1 MSIVLLLIIILLLI
15 FLLFLNRKVLFLLS
29 KLNEYENIINK
40 QGERNHEY
48 KNQLIVLKGYIDD
61 KEKLNEYLE
70 MLIGDHKTGEN
81 YEVRQL
87 SRLKQLGIKQLLYFK
102 IEKIKSNKIK
112 FCPYISDS
120 ISNSFNKFDLFMIK
134 DITKLLGILMDNAID
149 ASKKSKEK
157 EIFLYMT
164 EEKKYINIKI
174 MNSIKDDKGLKN
186 IGKKRY
192 STKGKNHGFGLLL
205 AKEIVRKNKKLELV
219 TDIDENMFS
228 QTILIDKK

>member
-1 MSIVLLLIIILLLI
+1 
-15 FLLFLNRKVLFLLS
+15 
-29 KLNEYENIINK
+29 
-40 QGERNHEY
+40 
-48 KNQLIVLKGYIDD
+48 
-61 KEKLNEYLE
+61 
-70 MLIGDHKTGEN
+70 
-81 YEVRQL
+81 
-87 SRLKQLGIKQLLYFK
+87 
-102 IEKIKSNKIK
+102 
-112 FCPYISDS
+112 
-120 ISNSFNKFDLFMIK
+120 MIK